1 MRYNLSLTLKRI
13 IRSDV
18 EKTAFNK
25 FLRKTIKTKAWNE
38 HSWALCWTAIENKN
52 ANIFGNNCVHIII
65 LDAEAVLYLYS
76 YDVEFYVSL
85 QQCRNYSIL
94 ALWNY
99 QIMQRKCMKEKNDI
113 CRNDELME

>member
-1 MRYNLSLTLKRI
+1 MLQLIINLKRI

-25 FLRKTIKTKAWNE
+25 FLRKTIKTKALNE
-38 HSWALCWTAIENKN
+38 HSWALCWAAIENKN
-52 ANIFGNNCVHIII
+52 ANIFGNNCVRIII
-65 LDAEAVLYLYS
+65 LDVTAVLYLHIYG
-76 YDVEFYVSL
+76 VEFYVSL

>member
-1 MRYNLSLTLKRI
+1 MLQLIINLKRI

-25 FLRKTIKTKAWNE
+25 FLRKAIKTKAWNE
-38 HSWALCWTAIENKN
+38 HSWVLCWTAFEHKN

-65 LDAEAVLYLYS
+65 LDAEPVLYLYS

-85 QQCRNYSIL
+85 QQCTNYSIL

>member
-1 MRYNLSLTLKRI
+1 MCYNLSLTLKRI

-38 HSWALCWTAIENKN
+38 HSWALCWAAIENKN

-76 YDVEFYVSL
+76 YEVEFYVTL
-85 QQCRNYSIL
+85 QWCRNYSIF
-94 ALWNY
+94 ALRKY
-99 QIMQRKCMKEKNDI
+99 QITDGKMHEREKMTFAEMMN
-113 CRNDELME
+113 